1 MVNLHTPWNV
11 IRQPITGSSVEKPV
25 NLPVLSIDFCLS
37 ISVSACCSNP
47 FVATVLHDDH
57 LLQNAF
63 RHLHCTAPASHAHN
77 GAASV

>member
-1 MVNLHTPWNV
+1 
-11 IRQPITGSSVEKPV
+11 
-25 NLPVLSIDFCLS
+25 
-37 ISVSACCSNP
+37 
-47 FVATVLHDDH
+47 VATVLHDDH